1 MLTFFFLSFIFIEG
15 GGREVARVYH
25 TNMGTVVSKVTS
37 RRKKKEK
44 KTKKLSRR
52 VGLNIMGFPDH
63 TNTIFN

>member
-1 MLTFFFLSFIFIEG
+1 MLTFFFLFFIFIEG

-25 TNMGTVVSKVTS
+25 TNTGTVVSKVTLGGE
-37 RRKKKEK
+37 EK
-44 KTKKLSRR
+44 SRR